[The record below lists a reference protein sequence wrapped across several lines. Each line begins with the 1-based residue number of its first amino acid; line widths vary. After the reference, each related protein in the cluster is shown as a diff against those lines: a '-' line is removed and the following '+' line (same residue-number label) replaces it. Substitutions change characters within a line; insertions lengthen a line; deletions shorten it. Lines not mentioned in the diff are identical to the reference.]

1 MAINACYAVAMRM
14 LVRREYSRLELESKL
29 GLKEYEETE
38 ISEAI
43 DDLIE
48 RGYQSDQRFTE
59 AFIKMRYNQG
69 KGPVK
74 IRGELKQR
82 GIQSCDL
89 SEYNWYKLAKSIKN
103 RKYGENIDLSYKDK
117 SKQKRFLQS
126 RGFELDQINEIY

>member
-38 ISEAI
+38 IAEAI

-48 RGYQSDQRFTE
+48 RGYQSDHRFTE